1 MPVLISMLRGVNVGG
16 HNKIKMD
23 ALRSLYES
31 LKFTDCQTY
40 VQSGNVVFAM
50 RERDPDLNSLATRLQ
65 SAIARK
71 FGFSPDVILRTSA
84 ELRAAIATNPFAKR
98 AGIDSSKL
106 LVAFLASDP
115 GAQARANLS
124 AIKIAPE
131 EVIFAGRELY
141 IYFPNG
147 IGRAKLSWPAIDR
160 ALKVPLTGRNWNTVT
175 KLLEIGEKL
184 EASQ

>member
-1 MPVLISMLRGVNVGG
+1 MPVLISMLRGFNVGG

-40 VQSGNVVFAM
+40 A
-50 RERDPDLNSLATRLQ
+50 ARLQ